1 MSDTQS
7 LLGLL
12 EAAGTPRVVII
23 GDLIIDRYVSG
34 DVSRISPEAPIPVLA
49 AKSSELRLGGAGNVA
64 ANLRAMDAVVEIV
77 GVVGDDGHGRAMMEL
92 FDDLQI
98 ARGGVTVDATR
109 PTIEKTRMLSG
120 VHQMLRVDWEDARPL
135 DGDALASVLGSIDAS
150 VEGADAVV
158 LSDYGKGMLPPVV
171 LAAAIKACR
180 ARGIPVLVDPKGT
193 DYSRYF
199 GATLITPNRKEA
211 EEALGYKIDPLTRLP
226 EAADELIR
234 VAGLDEALITLGAD
248 GIYYR
253 TKDGSLEGRVPTQAR
268 AVFDVTGAGDTV
280 VAHLAFHLG
289 CRVDLP
295 SAVTL
300 ANHAAGIVVAK
311 LGTHSVTRAEITD
324 RLSQHLPHEGKVVA
338 RPSVGSVIDAWRTEG
353 KRVVFTNGCFDV
365 LHAGHVK
372 YLRFS
377 RSKGDALIVGVNDDA
392 SVARLKG
399 PTRPVNTLEDRME
412 VLAALEFV
420 DAVVAF
426 DEDTPK
432 KLVEQVSPDVL
443 VKGEDYAN
451 KLVVGADWVEAHG
464 GQVVLAPLLDGRSTT
479 GILNRAQGTA
489 GPSAGRSKGT
499 SAGTSAGTSDGNSPE
514 GAS

>member
-1 MSDTQS
+1 MPDSQS
-7 LLGLL
+7 LLSIL
-12 EAAGTPRVVII
+12 EGAGQPRVVII

-34 DVSRISPEAPIPVLA
+34 DVTRISPEAPIPVLA
-49 AKSSELRLGGAGNVA
+49 ARSSELRLGGAGNVA
-64 ANLRAMDAVVEIV
+64 ANLRSMDATVEIV
-77 GVVGDDGHGRAMMEL
+77 GVVGDDGHGRAMLEL
-92 FDDLQI
+92 LDDLKI
-98 ARGGVTVDATR
+98 GRSGVAIDSSR

-120 VHQMLRVDWEDARPL
+120 VQQMLRVDWEDSRPL
-135 DGDALASVLGSIDAS
+135 DGETLTRVQDALLSAI
-150 VEGADAVV
+150 EGADAVV
-158 LSDYGKGMLPPVV
+158 LSDYGKGMLAPVI
-171 LAAAIKACR
+171 LSAAISACR
-180 ARGIPVLVDPKGT
+180 ERGIPVLVDPKGT
-193 DYSRYF
+193 DYSRYS

-211 EEALGYKIDPLTRLP
+211 EEALGYKIEPLSKLA

-234 VAGLDEALITLGAD
+234 VANLDQTLITLGAD

-311 LGTHSVTRAEITD
+311 LGTHSVTRPELID

-338 RPSVGSVIDAWRTEG
+338 RQNVGSVIDAWREEG

-399 PTRPVNTLEDRME
+399 PTRPVNSLEDRME

-420 DAVVAF
+420 DAVVEF

-432 KLVEQVSPDVL
+432 RLVEQVSPDVL
-443 VKGEDYAN
+443 VKGEDYKD

-464 GQVVLAPLLDGRSTT
+464 GQVVLAPLLDGRSTSN
-479 GILNRAQGTA
+479 ILNKAQGGTSTA
-489 GPSAGRSKGT
+489 GDS
-499 SAGTSAGTSDGNSPE
+499 
-514 GAS
+514 

>member
-1 MSDTQS
+1 MPDTQS
-7 LLGLL
+7 LLAVL
-12 EAAGTPRVVII
+12 ENAGTPRVVII

-34 DVSRISPEAPIPVLA
+34 EVSRISPEAPIPVLA
-49 AKSSELRLGGAGNVA
+49 ARSSELRLGGAGNVA
-64 ANLRAMDAVVEIV
+64 ANLRSMDAVVEIV

-92 FDDLQI
+92 LDEFKI
-98 ARGGVTVDATR
+98 GHGGVVVDSSR

-120 VHQMLRVDWEDARPL
+120 VQQMLRVDWEDSRSL
-135 DGDALASVLGSIDAS
+135 DGETLTRAMEAMHSTI
-150 VEGADAVV
+150 EGADAVV

-171 LAAAIKACR
+171 LSAAIAACR
-180 ARGIPVLVDPKGT
+180 ERGIPVLVDPKGT
-193 DYSRYF
+193 DYSRYS

-211 EEALGYKIDPLTRLP
+211 EEALGYRIEPLSKLS

-234 VAGLDEALITLGAD
+234 VANLDQTLITLGAD

-253 TKDGSLEGRVPTQAR
+253 TKDGSLEGLVPTEAR

-311 LGTHSVTRAEITD
+311 LGTHTVTRPELID
-324 RLSQHLPHEGKVVA
+324 RLSQHLPHEGKLVA
-338 RPSVGSVIDAWRTEG
+338 RPNVGTVIDAWREEG

-392 SVARLKG
+392 SVTRLKG
-399 PTRPVNTLEDRME
+399 SGRPVNSLEDRME

-432 KLVEQVSPDVL
+432 RLVEQVSPDVL
-443 VKGEDYAN
+443 VKGEDYAG

-464 GQVVLAPLLDGRSTT
+464 GQVILAPLLDGRSTT
-479 GILNRAQGTA
+479 NILSRA
-489 GPSAGRSKGT
+489 KGST
-499 SAGTSAGTSDGNSPE
+499 SPTGDA
-514 GAS
+514 